1 MNHWENKH
9 KMTKKNLFLVL
20 SISWIF
26 LFAACGDNGND
37 AIMDLETKKDKL
49 RQKKQ
54 QLRSLQ
60 AEIES
65 LESAIEQAE
74 NGFSRRDIALVSLDT
89 LVRRDLR
96 HFTNFQGNIET
107 RNQVIATAE
116 MSGTIVSL
124 NISEGQSVQG
134 GQVIATLDTEVIESQ
149 KAEVETTLALARD
162 VYARQ
167 KRLWDQNI
175 GSEIQYLEA
184 KNSVERLERS
194 LQVLETQRSKA
205 VVRAPQS
212 GVVEMLPVRQGE
224 SVSPGAPIA
233 VIVDNRNLKVVSSV
247 PENFLAFVNMG
258 DEIEVEIPSLRETIT
273 TRINRIGSTID
284 LENRTFVVEANMP
297 GSISRLKPNLM
308 ARVAIN
314 DRTAENSIIIP
325 LKLVQY
331 DINGRAFVY
340 VAKEKDNR
348 LVAEKRMVST
358 GLNYRN
364 EIEITSGLE
373 AGDILITEGQM
384 DVSDSQ
390 MLRTTES

>member
-331 DINGRAFVY
+331 DINGRAYVY
-340 VAKEKDNR
+340 VAKEKDER

>member
-54 QLRSLQ
+54 ELRSLQ

-167 KRLWDQNI
+167 KRLWGQNI

-314 DRTAENSIIIP
+314 DRTAKNSIIIP

-364 EIEITSGLE
+364 EIEITSGLDQ
-373 AGDILITEGQM
+373 GDILITEGQM

>member
-1 MNHWENKH
+1 
-9 KMTKKNLFLVL
+9 MTKKNLFLVL

-331 DINGRAFVY
+331 DINGRAYVY
-340 VAKEKDNR
+340 VAKEKDER